1 MFSPTACAQLHESLR
16 TDSRVTSLEG
26 VNARELTADQL
37 PRNSFGL
44 VVVDVS
50 FISLQKVLP
59 SVWPLLDSA
68 LPGARLVAL
77 VKPQFEAGKEAVAK
91 GKGLVKDVVVQRR
104 VLDDVMGFARSEL
117 AGCSVVGSMVSP
129 ILGGDGQRE
138 FLISLAHAEH
148 GELLEPRGPFLG
160 AIDDDDAEGR
170 SGAASSEV
178 DSKDV
183 VEDAFADFFVDDGSG
198 ATLKAGTAARAAA
211 AAEAEAEA
219 RAADL
224 SDGLIPIRASRPSTA
239 ASRSSK
245 YAKQKELNS
254 LRSGKDRAGKTD
266 GRQLLEDLGVPKSEL
281 GSVSRRK
288 QSKGARG
295 RKNKQHRQSAD

>member
-1 MFSPTACAQLHESLR
+1 M
-16 TDSRVTSLEG
+16 TSLEG

-117 AGCSVVGSMVSP
+117 
-129 ILGGDGQRE
+129 L
-138 FLISLAHAEH
+138 
-148 GELLEPRGPFLG
+148 
-160 AIDDDDAEGR
+160 DA
-170 SGAASSEV
+170 
-178 DSKDV
+178 
-183 VEDAFADFFVDDGSG
+183 
-198 ATLKAGTAARAAA
+198 
-211 AAEAEAEA
+211 
-219 RAADL
+219 L
-224 SDGLIPIRASRPSTA
+224 S
-239 ASRSSK
+239 
-245 YAKQKELNS
+245 
-254 LRSGKDRAGKTD
+254 
-266 GRQLLEDLGVPKSEL
+266 
-281 GSVSRRK
+281 
-288 QSKGARG
+288 
-295 RKNKQHRQSAD
+295 